1 MLNFSSMR
9 TFKTE
14 AIVIKRRNTGE
25 ADRILTV
32 FTKEYGKLQVKARG
46 IRKIPSRRSAHVE
59 LVNRTLIS
67 VYRGHKIP
75 ILVEAQA
82 LDTFDEVKRDLTK
95 VGFAYHICELI
106 DGLCPENQE
115 HKAVFHLLEEVL
127 SRMKTEDDLA
137 ILIHDF
143 EIALLTELG
152 FWNKSSALSARLDTK
167 HYIENILERRLK
179 SKSIFSKL
187 S

>member
-1 MLNFSSMR
+1 MR

-14 AIVIKRRNTGE
+14 GFIIKRKNTGE

-32 FTKEYGKLQVKARG
+32 FTKEHGKLQIKARG

-67 VYRGHKIP
+67 VYKGHKIP
-75 ILVEAQA
+75 VLVEAQA
-82 LDTFDEVKRDLTK
+82 IDTFDEVKKDLTK

-106 DGLCPENQE
+106 DGLCAENVEQ
-115 HKAVFHLLEEVL
+115 ARVFYLLKEVL
-127 SRMKTEDDLA
+127 ERMKSDEELA
-137 ILIHDF
+137 PIIHDF

-179 SKSIFSKL
+179 SKSIFSKML
-187 S
+187 G